1 MPYGTI
7 VFRIVSESFLILRQ
21 IIQHLGSGRTELL
34 DVPAPGPRRGC
45 LLVRA
50 TRSLVSLGTE
60 RMLVEF
66 GRGNW
71 LSKARQQPE
80 KFRAVL
86 SKIRSEGFLAT
97 VAAVRSKLAQPI
109 PLGYCHVGQVLDAGD
124 VLGFSV
130 GDRVVSN
137 SPHAEV
143 VSASPA
149 FAARIP
155 ASVSDEHAIFTPLA
169 AVALQGLRLLDAKPG
184 ETVVVMGLGLIGQL
198 AVRLVRAR
206 GVAVVGI
213 DPDEAKRA
221 DAKQAGA
228 QVPELGTPLSTLLPS
243 GGVVGVLITASTA
256 SDEPVNQAA
265 RLCRRRGRV
274 VLVGVTG
281 LTLNRADFYENEVT
295 FQVSRSYGSAD
306 AADPS
311 SARANFDEVLALM
324 ASGALDVAPL
334 LTSRHPFAE
343 ALQIYDDLRRPGAYG
358 LLIEYSVP
366 NESLARTLPG
376 ADWDSRTTGGIGVIG
391 CGNFAS
397 RVLVPE
403 LRRQGASPAVF
414 ASANGLSAK
423 LLGGSAA
430 TATTDVIAVLEDPK
444 VETVFI
450 ATRHDEH
457 GELVRAALRAGKNVW
472 VEKPLALTEADLDAT
487 MAVARSSSGLLAV
500 GFNRRHAFLA
510 IRLRASLAAY
520 PGRRHFTLEINA
532 GRLPVDHWSLDV
544 KQGGGR
550 IVGEACH
557 FVDLLRFLAG
567 SAIISARALSRDVD
581 GQDGGAFELGFAN
594 GDVAW
599 LRYHTDL
606 PSHLPKERIEVA
618 GEGWSAVIDNWKSL
632 RSVHLPVASAW
643 PAWLGGPARGKGH
656 AEALDAFLSAVRAAG
671 PASVSLDEIEEV
683 SRWSIRMQGM
693 LRS

>member
-1 MPYGTI
+1 
-7 VFRIVSESFLILRQ
+7 LRQ
-21 IIQHLGSGRTELL
+21 IIQHLGSGRTKLL
-34 DVPAPGPRRGC
+34 DVPAPGPRRGR

-66 GRGNW
+66 GRGGW

-86 SKIRSEGFLAT
+86 AKIRSEGFFAT
-97 VAAVRSKLAQPI
+97 VSAVRSKLAQPI
-109 PLGYCHVGQVLDAGD
+109 PLGYCHIGEVLDAGE
-124 VLGFSV
+124 VHGFAA

-149 FAARIP
+149 FTALIP
-155 ASVSDEHAIFTPLA
+155 VAVSDEQAAFTPLA

-184 ETVVVMGLGLIGQL
+184 DTVVVMGLGLIGQL
-198 AVRLVRAR
+198 AVRLLRAR
-206 GVAVVGI
+206 GVTVVGI
-213 DPDEAKRA
+213 DPDEAKRV

-228 QVPELGTPLSTLLPS
+228 MVPELGTPLTTLLP
-243 GGVVGVLITASTA
+243 GGAAGVLITASTS

-281 LTLNRADFYENEVT
+281 LALNRADFYENEVT

-306 AADPS
+306 TSDPS

-324 ASGALDVAPL
+324 ASGELDVSPL

-343 ALQIYDDLRRPGAYG
+343 APKIYDDLRRPGAYG
-358 LLIEYSVP
+358 LLIEYAVP
-366 NESLARTLPG
+366 NDSLNRTLPG
-376 ADWDSRTTGGIGVIG
+376 SDCDSRTAGGIGIIG

-403 LRRQGASPAVF
+403 LSRQGVSPAAF

-423 LLGGSAA
+423 LLAGSAA
-430 TATTDVIAVLEDPK
+430 TATATTDVTAVLDDPK
-444 VETVFI
+444 VSTVFI
-450 ATRHDEH
+450 ATRHGEH
-457 GELVRAALRAGKNVW
+457 GELVRAALRAGKHVW

-500 GFNRRHAFLA
+500 GFNRRFAPLA
-510 IRLRASLAAY
+510 VRLRAALAAKSG
-520 PGRRHFTLEINA
+520 PRRFTVEINA
-532 GRLPVDHWSLDV
+532 GRLPAGHWTLDPQ
-544 KQGGGR
+544 QGGGR

-557 FVDLLRFLAG
+557 FVDLLRFLSG
-567 SAIISARALSRDVD
+567 SAIVSVEAKSRDLD
-581 GQDGGAFELGFAN
+581 GQDGGCFELTFAN
-594 GDVAW
+594 GDVAA
-599 LRYHTDL
+599 LNYRTDL
-606 PSHLPKERIEVA
+606 PADLPKERISVT
-618 GEGWSAVIDNWKSL
+618 GESWSAEIDNWKSL
-632 RSVHLPVASAW
+632 RSTNLPGASAL

-656 AEALDAFLSAVRAAG
+656 AEALTPFLAG
-671 PASVSLDEIEEV
+671 TSLTPLDEIEEI

-693 LRS
+693 VRA

>member
-1 MPYGTI
+1 
-7 VFRIVSESFLILRQ
+7 LRQ
-21 IIQHLGSGRTELL
+21 IVQHLGTGHTELV
-34 DVPAPGPRRGC
+34 DVPAPGPRRGR

-66 GRGNW
+66 GRGGW

-86 SKIRSEGFLAT
+86 AKIRSEGFFAT
-97 VAAVRSKLAQPI
+97 VDAVRSKLAQPI
-109 PLGYCHVGQVLDAGD
+109 PLGYCHVGQVLDAGE
-124 VLGFSV
+124 VSGFAA
-130 GDRVVSN
+130 GDRVISN

-149 FAARIP
+149 FSARLP
-155 ASVSDEHAIFTPLA
+155 ASVSDEQAAFTPLA
-169 AVALQGLRLLDAKPG
+169 AVALQGLRHIDAKSG

-198 AVRLVRAR
+198 AVRLLRAR
-206 GVAVVGI
+206 GVTVVGV

-228 QVPELGTPLSTLLPS
+228 LVPELGTPLTTLLP
-243 GGVVGVLITASTA
+243 GGVAGVLITASTA

-306 AADPS
+306 ASDPS

-334 LTSRHPFAE
+334 LTSRHPFAS
-343 ALQIYDDLRRPGAYG
+343 APQIYDDLRRPGAYG
-358 LLIEYSVP
+358 LLIEYAVP
-366 NESLARTLPG
+366 NESLVRTLPG
-376 ADWDSRTTGGIGVIG
+376 GDGDSRASGGIGIIG

-403 LRRQGASPAVF
+403 LRRQGAAPTIF
-414 ASANGLSAK
+414 ASANGLTAK
-423 LLGGSAA
+423 LLAGSAA
-430 TATTDVIAVLEDPK
+430 TATTDTAALLDHPGLA
-444 VETVFI
+444 TVFI

-457 GELVRAALRAGKNVW
+457 GELIRAALRAGKNVW
-472 VEKPLALTEADLDAT
+472 VEKPLALTEADLAAT
-487 MAVARSSSGLLAV
+487 MAVARSSFGLLAV
-500 GFNRRHAFLA
+500 GFNRRFAPLA
-510 IRLRASLAAY
+510 VRLCAALAAKSG
-520 PGRRHFTLEINA
+520 PRRFTVEVNA
-532 GRLPVDHWSLDV
+532 GRLPADHWTLDA

-557 FVDLLRFLAG
+557 FVDLLRFLSG
-567 SAIISARALSRDVD
+567 SAIASASALLRDLD
-581 GQDGGAFELGFAN
+581 GQDGGCFEMKFAN
-594 GDVAW
+594 GDIAA
-599 LRYHTDL
+599 LNYRTDL
-606 PSHLPKERIEVA
+606 PAHLPKERIAVT
-618 GEGWSAVIDNWKSL
+618 GEGWSAEIDNWKSL
-632 RSVHLPVASAW
+632 RSTNLPGASGL

-656 AEALDAFLSAVRAAG
+656 AEALAAFLAG
-671 PASVSLDEIEEV
+671 TSLTPLDELEEV

-693 LRS
+693 KAAQR

>member
-1 MPYGTI
+1 M
-7 VFRIVSESFLILRQ
+7 RQ

-34 DVPAPGPRRGC
+34 DVPAPGPRPGR

-66 GRGNW
+66 GRGGW

-86 SKIRSEGFLAT
+86 AKIRSEGFFAT
-97 VAAVRSKLAQPI
+97 VSAVRSKLAQPI
-109 PLGYCHVGQVLDAGD
+109 PLGYCHVGEVLDAGE
-124 VLGFSV
+124 VHGFAA

-149 FAARIP
+149 FTALIP
-155 ASVSDEHAIFTPLA
+155 VAVSDEQAAFTPLA

-184 ETVVVMGLGLIGQL
+184 DTVVVMGLGLIGQL
-198 AVRLVRAR
+198 AVRLLRAR
-206 GVAVVGI
+206 GVTVVGI
-213 DPDEAKRA
+213 DPDEAKRV

-228 QVPELGTPLSTLLPS
+228 MVPELGTPLTTLLP
-243 GGVVGVLITASTA
+243 GGAAGVLITASTS

-281 LTLNRADFYENEVT
+281 LALNRADFYENEVT

-306 AADPS
+306 TSDAY

-334 LTSRHPFAE
+334 LTSRHSFAE
-343 ALQIYDDLRRPGAYG
+343 APKIYDDLRRPGAYG
-358 LLIEYSVP
+358 LLIEYAVP
-366 NESLARTLPG
+366 NDSLNRTLPG
-376 ADWDSRTTGGIGVIG
+376 SDCDSRTAGGIGIIG

-403 LRRQGASPAVF
+403 LSRQGVSPAAF

-423 LLGGSAA
+423 LLAGSAA
-430 TATTDVIAVLEDPK
+430 TATATTDVTAVLDDPK
-444 VETVFI
+444 VSTVFI
-450 ATRHDEH
+450 ATRHGEH
-457 GELVRAALRAGKNVW
+457 GEIVRSALRAGKHVW

-487 MAVARSSSGLLAV
+487 MAVAHSSSGLLAV
-500 GFNRRHAFLA
+500 GFNRRFAPLA
-510 IRLRASLAAY
+510 VRLRAALAAKSG
-520 PGRRHFTLEINA
+520 PRRFTVEINA
-532 GRLPVDHWSLDV
+532 GRLPAGHWTLDP

-557 FVDLLRFLAG
+557 FVDLLRFLSG
-567 SAIISARALSRDVD
+567 SSIVSARALARDVD
-581 GQDGGAFELGFAN
+581 GQDGGCFQLTFAN
-594 GDVAW
+594 GDVAT
-599 LRYHTDL
+599 LNYRTDL
-606 PSHLPKERIEVA
+606 PAHLPKERIAVA
-618 GEGWSAVIDNWKSL
+618 GEGWSAEIDNWRTL
-632 RSVHLPVASAW
+632 RSQNLPGASDL

-656 AEALDAFLSAVRAAG
+656 AEALAAFLAG
-671 PASVSLDEIEEV
+671 TVVPLAELEEV

-693 LRS
+693 KA

>member
-1 MPYGTI
+1 M
-7 VFRIVSESFLILRQ
+7 RQ
-21 IIQHLGSGRTELL
+21 IIQHLGSGRTKLL
-34 DVPAPGPRRGC
+34 DVPAPGPRRGR

-66 GRGNW
+66 GRGGW

-80 KFRAVL
+80 KFRAVIA
-86 SKIRSEGFLAT
+86 KVRSEGFFAT
-97 VAAVRSKLAQPI
+97 VSAVRSKLAQPI
-109 PLGYCHVGQVLDAGD
+109 PLGYCHVGQVLDAGE
-124 VLGFSV
+124 VHGFAA

-143 VSASPA
+143 VSADPA

-155 ASVSDEHAIFTPLA
+155 DGVSDEHAAFTPLA
-169 AVALQGLRLLDAKPG
+169 AVALQGLRLVDARPG
-184 ETVVVMGLGLIGQL
+184 DTVVVMGLGLIGQL
-198 AVRLVRAR
+198 AVRLLRAR
-206 GVAVVGI
+206 GVTVVGI

-228 QVPELGTPLSTLLPS
+228 MVPELGTPLTTLLL
-243 GGVVGVLITASTA
+243 GGAAGVLITASTS

-281 LTLNRADFYENEVT
+281 LALNRADFYENEVT

-306 AADPS
+306 AFDPS
-311 SARANFDEVLALM
+311 SARANFGEVLALM

-334 LTSRHPFAE
+334 LTSTHSFTDAPK
-343 ALQIYDDLRRPGAYG
+343 IYDDLRRPGAYG

-366 NESLARTLPG
+366 NGSLIRTLAG
-376 ADWDSRTTGGIGVIG
+376 GDWDSRTTGGIGIIG

-403 LRRQGASPAVF
+403 LRRQGASPSAF

-423 LLGGSAA
+423 LLAGSAA
-430 TATTDVIAVLEDPK
+430 TATTDTAALLDHPGLT
-444 VETVFI
+444 TVFI
-450 ATRHDEH
+450 ATRHAEH
-457 GELVRAALRAGKNVW
+457 GELVRAALRVGKHVW

-487 MAVARSSSGLLAV
+487 MAVARSSSGQLAV
-500 GFNRRHAFLA
+500 GFNRRFAPLA
-510 IRLRASLAAY
+510 VRLRSALAAQSG
-520 PGRRHFTLEINA
+520 PRRFTVEINA
-532 GRLPVDHWSLDV
+532 GRLPANHWTLDPR
-544 KQGGGR
+544 QGGGR

-557 FVDLLRFLAG
+557 FVDLLRFLSG
-567 SAIISARALSRDVD
+567 SAIATAHCLSRDGD
-581 GQDGGAFELGFAN
+581 GQDGGCFELKFAN
-594 GDVAW
+594 GDIAA
-599 LRYHTDL
+599 LNYRTDL
-606 PSHLPKERIEVA
+606 PAHLPKERIAVS
-618 GEGWSAVIDNWKSL
+618 GEGWSAEIDNWKSL
-632 RSVHLPVASAW
+632 SSQNLPGISVL

-656 AEALDAFLSAVRAAG
+656 AEALAAFLARST
-671 PASVSLDEIEEV
+671 PVSLDEIEEV

-693 LRS
+693 KV

>member
-1 MPYGTI
+1 M
-7 VFRIVSESFLILRQ
+7 RQ
-21 IIQHLGSGRTELL
+21 IVQHLGSGRTELV
-34 DVPAPGPRRGC
+34 DVPAPGPRRGR

-66 GRGNW
+66 GRGGW

-86 SKIRSEGFLAT
+86 AKIRSEGFFAT

-124 VLGFSV
+124 VPGFAA

-137 SPHAEV
+137 SSHAEV

-155 ASVSDEHAIFTPLA
+155 DGVADEHAAFTPLA
-169 AVALQGLRLLDAKPG
+169 AVALQGLRLVDARPG

-198 AVRLVRAR
+198 AVRLLRAR
-206 GVAVVGI
+206 GVQIIGV
-213 DPDEAKRA
+213 DPDEAKLA

-228 QVPELGTPLSTLLPS
+228 LVPALGRPLTTLLPS
-243 GGVVGVLITASTA
+243 GGVAGVLITASTA

-295 FQVSRSYGSAD
+295 FQVSRSYGSSD
-306 AADPS
+306 ASDPS
-311 SARANFDEVLALM
+311 SARANFGEVLALM
-324 ASGALDVAPL
+324 ASGALDVGPL
-334 LTSRHPFAE
+334 LTSRHPFA
-343 ALQIYDDLRRPGAYG
+343 ASPQIYDDLRRPGAYG
-358 LLIEYSVP
+358 LLIEYAVP
-366 NESLARTLPG
+366 NDSLTRTLPG
-376 ADWDSRTTGGIGVIG
+376 GDWDSRTSGGFGVIG
-391 CGNFAS
+391 CGNFAA

-403 LRRQGASPAVF
+403 LRRQCASPTVF

-423 LLGGSAA
+423 LIAGSAA
-430 TATTDVIAVLEDPK
+430 TASTDIAALLDHPGLT
-444 VETVFI
+444 TVFI

-457 GELVRAALRAGKNVW
+457 GELVRAALRAGKHVW

-487 MAVARSSSGLLAV
+487 MAVAHSSSGLLAV
-500 GFNRRHAFLA
+500 GFNRRFAPLA
-510 IRLRASLAAY
+510 LRLRAALASKSG
-520 PGRRHFTLEINA
+520 PRRFTVDINA
-532 GRLPVDHWSLDV
+532 GRLPAGHWTLDP

-557 FVDLLRFLAG
+557 FVDLLRFLSG
-567 SAIISARALSRDVD
+567 SAIASVHALSRDGD
-581 GQDGGAFELGFAN
+581 GQDGGCFELKFVN
-594 GDVAW
+594 GDLAV
-599 LRYHTDL
+599 LNYRTDL
-606 PSHLPKERIEVA
+606 PAHLPKERIEVA
-618 GEGWSAVIDNWKSL
+618 GEGWSAEIDNWKSL
-632 RSVHLPVASAW
+632 SSQNLPGASAL

-656 AEALDAFLSAVRAAG
+656 AEALTAFLAG
-671 PASVSLDEIEEV
+671 TSLTPLDELEEI

-693 LRS
+693 K

>member
-1 MPYGTI
+1 
-7 VFRIVSESFLILRQ
+7 LRQ
-21 IIQHLGSGRTELL
+21 IVQHLGTGHTELI
-34 DVPAPGPRRGC
+34 DVPAPGPRRGR

-66 GRGNW
+66 GRGSW

-86 SKIRSEGFLAT
+86 SKIRSEGFFAT
-97 VAAVRSKLAQPI
+97 VSAVRSKLAQPI
-109 PLGYCHVGQVLDAGD
+109 PLGYCHVGQVLDAGE
-124 VLGFSV
+124 VPGFAA

-143 VSASPA
+143 VSATPA

-155 ASVSDEHAIFTPLA
+155 SAVSDEHAAFTPLA

-198 AVRLVRAR
+198 AVRLLRAR
-206 GVAVVGI
+206 GVTVVGV
-213 DPDEAKRA
+213 DPDAAKRT

-228 QVPELGTPLSTLLPS
+228 LVPELGAPLTTLVP
-243 GGVVGVLITASTA
+243 GGAAGVLITASTS

-281 LTLNRADFYENEVT
+281 LALNRADFYENEVS

-306 AADPS
+306 ASDPS

-324 ASGALDVAPL
+324 ASGTLDVAPL
-334 LTSRHPFAE
+334 LTSRHPFAS
-343 ALQIYDDLRRPGAYG
+343 APQIYDDLRRPGAYG
-358 LLIEYSVP
+358 LLIEYAVP
-366 NESLARTLPG
+366 NEALARTIPG

-391 CGNFAS
+391 CGNFAA
-397 RVLVPE
+397 RVLVPA
-403 LRRQGASPAVF
+403 LRRQGASPSVF

-423 LLGGSAA
+423 LLAGAA
-430 TATTDVIAVLEDPK
+430 TTATTESSALLDQPGLT
-444 VETVFI
+444 TVFI

-487 MAVARSSSGLLAV
+487 LAVARSSSAHLAV
-500 GFNRRHAFLA
+500 GFNRRFAPLA
-510 IRLRASLAAY
+510 IRLREALATKS
-520 PGRRHFTLEINA
+520 GFRRFTFEINA
-532 GRLPVDHWSLDV
+532 GRLPADHWTLDPQ
-544 KQGGGR
+544 QGGGR

-557 FVDLLRFLAG
+557 FVDLLRFLSG
-567 SAIISARALSRDVD
+567 SAIVSVETKSRDLD
-581 GQDGGAFELGFAN
+581 GQDGGCFELTFAN
-594 GDVAW
+594 GYVAA
-599 LRYHTDL
+599 LNYRTDL
-606 PSHLPKERIEVA
+606 PAHLPKERLSVS
-618 GEGWSAVIDNWKSL
+618 GDGWSAEIANWKSL
-632 RSVHLPVASAW
+632 HSTNLSGASAR

-656 AEALDAFLSAVRAAG
+656 AEALTAFLTGTSLT
-671 PASVSLDEIEEV
+671 PLDEIEEI

-693 LRS
+693 VRA

>member
-1 MPYGTI
+1 M
-7 VFRIVSESFLILRQ
+7 RQ
-21 IIQHLGSGRTELL
+21 IVQHLGSGRTELVE
-34 DVPAPGPRRGC
+34 VPAPGPRRGR

-66 GRGNW
+66 GRGSW

-86 SKIRSEGFLAT
+86 AKIRSEGLFAT
-97 VAAVRSKLAQPI
+97 VSAVRSKLAQPI
-109 PLGYCHVGQVLDAGD
+109 PLGYCHVGQVLDTGE
-124 VLGFSV
+124 VPGFTA

-137 SPHAEV
+137 SSHAEV

-155 ASVSDEHAIFTPLA
+155 AAVADEQAAFTPLA
-169 AVALQGLRLLDAKPG
+169 AVALQGLRLVDARPG

-198 AVRLVRAR
+198 AVRLLRAR
-206 GVAVVGI
+206 GVQVIGV
-213 DPDEAKRA
+213 DPDEAKLA
-221 DAKQAGA
+221 NAKQAGA
-228 QVPELGTPLSTLLPS
+228 LVPALGTPLTTLLPS
-243 GGVVGVLITASTA
+243 GGVAGVLITASTS

-306 AADPS
+306 LADPS
-311 SARANFDEVLALM
+311 SARANFDEVLSLM
-324 ASGALDVAPL
+324 ASGALDVSPL
-334 LTSRHPFAE
+334 LTSSHSFTDAP
-343 ALQIYDDLRRPGAYG
+343 QIYDDLRRPGAYG
-358 LLIEYSVP
+358 LLIEYAVP

-376 ADWDSRTTGGIGVIG
+376 ADWDTRTAGGIGVIG

-403 LRRQGASPAVF
+403 LRRQGASPSAF

-423 LLGGSAA
+423 LLAGAAA
-430 TATTDVIAVLEDPK
+430 TSTTDTAALLDHPRLT
-444 VETVFI
+444 TVFI
-450 ATRHDEH
+450 ATRHAEH
-457 GELVRAALRAGKNVW
+457 GELTRAALRAGKNVW
-472 VEKPLALTEADLDAT
+472 VEKPLALAEADLDAT
-487 MAVARSSSGLLAV
+487 MAVTRSSSGLLAV
-500 GFNRRHAFLA
+500 GFNRRVAPLA
-510 IRLRASLAAY
+510 VRLRAALASKSG
-520 PGRRHFTLEINA
+520 PRRFTVDINA
-532 GRLPVDHWSLDV
+532 GRLPAGHWTLDPE
-544 KQGGGR
+544 QGGGR

-557 FVDLLRFLAG
+557 FVDLLRFLSG
-567 SAIISARALSRDVD
+567 SAIVSVEVKSRDRD
-581 GQDGGAFELGFAN
+581 GQDGGCFELTFAK
-594 GDVAW
+594 GDVAT
-599 LRYHTDL
+599 LNYRTDL
-606 PSHLPKERIEVA
+606 PADLPKERLAVA
-618 GEGWSAVIDNWKSL
+618 GEGWFAEIDNWKSL
-632 RSVHLPVASAW
+632 RSTNLPGASAL

-656 AEALDAFLSAVRAAG
+656 REVLAAFLAG
-671 PASVSLDEIEEV
+671 TSLTSLDELEEI

-693 LRS
+693 KAAQS

>member
-1 MPYGTI
+1 M
-7 VFRIVSESFLILRQ
+7 RQ
-21 IIQHLGSGRTELL
+21 IVQHLGSGRTELL
-34 DVPAPGPRRGC
+34 DVPAPGPRRGR

-66 GRGNW
+66 GRGGW

-86 SKIRSEGFLAT
+86 AKIRSEGFFAT
-97 VAAVRSKLAQPI
+97 LNAVRSKLAQPI
-109 PLGYCHVGQVLDAGD
+109 PLGYCHVGQVVDAGE
-124 VLGFSV
+124 VHGFAA

-143 VSASPA
+143 VSAAPA
-149 FAARIP
+149 FSARLP
-155 ASVSDEHAIFTPLA
+155 DGVSDEHAAFTPLA
-169 AVALQGLRLLDAKPG
+169 AVALQGLRLVDARPG

-198 AVRLVRAR
+198 AVRLLRAR
-206 GVAVVGI
+206 GVTVIGV

-228 QVPELGTPLSTLLPS
+228 LVPELGAPLATLLP
-243 GGVVGVLITASTA
+243 GGAAGVLITASTP

-306 AADPS
+306 ASDPS
-311 SARANFDEVLALM
+311 SARANFDEVLGLM
-324 ASGALDVAPL
+324 ASGELDVAPL
-334 LTSRHPFAE
+334 LTSRHPFTDAPK
-343 ALQIYDDLRRPGAYG
+343 IYDDLRRPGAYG

-366 NESLARTLPG
+366 NESLVRTLPG
-376 ADWDSRTTGGIGVIG
+376 GDGDSRTAGGIGIIG

-403 LRRQGASPAVF
+403 LRRQGASPSVF
-414 ASANGLSAK
+414 ASANGLTAK
-423 LLGGSAA
+423 LLAGSAA
-430 TATTDVIAVLEDPK
+430 TATTDMTALLDDPK
-444 VETVFI
+444 VSTVFI
-450 ATRHDEH
+450 ATRHAEH

-500 GFNRRHAFLA
+500 GFNRRFAPLA
-510 IRLRASLAAY
+510 VRLRAALAAKSG
-520 PGRRHFTLEINA
+520 PRRFTVEINA
-532 GRLPVDHWSLDV
+532 GRLPANHWTLDPE
-544 KQGGGR
+544 QGGGR

-557 FVDLLRFLAG
+557 FVDLLRLLSG
-567 SAIISARALSRDVD
+567 SAIVSARAISRDAD
-581 GQDGGAFELGFAN
+581 GQDGGCFEMKFAN
-594 GDVAW
+594 GDIAA
-599 LRYHTDL
+599 LNYRTDL
-606 PSHLPKERIEVA
+606 PAHLPKERIEVA
-618 GEGWSAVIDNWKSL
+618 GDGWSAEIDNWKSL
-632 RSVHLPVASAW
+632 SSQNLSGASTL

-656 AEALDAFLSAVRAAG
+656 AEALTAFLARST
-671 PASVSLDEIEEV
+671 PVSLDEIEEV

-693 LRS
+693 VRS

>member
-1 MPYGTI
+1 M
-7 VFRIVSESFLILRQ
+7 RQ
-21 IIQHLGSGRTELL
+21 IIQHLGSGRTKLL
-34 DVPAPGPRRGC
+34 DVPAPGPRRGR

-66 GRGNW
+66 GRGGW

-80 KFRAVL
+80 KFRAVIA
-86 SKIRSEGFLAT
+86 KVRSEGFFAT
-97 VAAVRSKLAQPI
+97 ISAVRSKLAQPI
-109 PLGYCHVGQVLDAGD
+109 PLGYCHVGQVLDTGE
-124 VLGFSV
+124 VSGFAA

-143 VSASPA
+143 VSADPA

-155 ASVSDEHAIFTPLA
+155 DGVSDEHAAFTPLA
-169 AVALQGLRLLDAKPG
+169 AVALQGLRLVDARPG

-198 AVRLVRAR
+198 AVRLLRAR
-206 GVAVVGI
+206 GVTVVGI
-213 DPDEAKRA
+213 DPDEVKRA

-228 QVPELGTPLSTLLPS
+228 LVPDLGTPLTTLLL
-243 GGVVGVLITASTA
+243 GGAAGVLITASTS

-281 LTLNRADFYENEVT
+281 LALNRADFYENEVT

-306 AADPS
+306 ASDPS

-334 LTSRHPFAE
+334 LTSTHSFTDAPK
-343 ALQIYDDLRRPGAYG
+343 IYDDLRRPGAYG

-366 NESLARTLPG
+366 NGSLIRTLAG
-376 ADWDSRTTGGIGVIG
+376 GDWDSRTTGGIGIIG

-403 LRRQGASPAVF
+403 LRRQGASPSAF

-423 LLGGSAA
+423 LLAGSAA
-430 TATTDVIAVLEDPK
+430 TATTDTAALLDHPGLT
-444 VETVFI
+444 TVFI
-450 ATRHDEH
+450 ATRHAEH
-457 GELVRAALRAGKNVW
+457 GELVRAALRVGKHVW

-487 MAVARSSSGLLAV
+487 MAVARSSSGQLAV
-500 GFNRRHAFLA
+500 GFNRRFAPLA
-510 IRLRASLAAY
+510 VRLRSALAAQSG
-520 PGRRHFTLEINA
+520 PRRFTVEINA
-532 GRLPVDHWSLDV
+532 GRLPANHWTLDPR
-544 KQGGGR
+544 QGGGR
-550 IVGEACH
+550 ILGEACH
-557 FVDLLRFLAG
+557 FVDLLRFLSG
-567 SAIISARALSRDVD
+567 SAIATAHCLSRDGD
-581 GQDGGAFELGFAN
+581 GQDGGCFEMKFAN
-594 GDVAW
+594 GDIAA
-599 LRYHTDL
+599 LNYRTDL
-606 PSHLPKERIEVA
+606 PAHLPKERIEVA
-618 GEGWSAVIDNWKSL
+618 GEGWSAEIDNWKSL
-632 RSVHLPVASAW
+632 SSQNLPGISVL

-656 AEALDAFLSAVRAAG
+656 AEALAAFLARST
-671 PASVSLDEIEEV
+671 PVSLDEIEEV

-693 LRS
+693 KSG

>member
-1 MPYGTI
+1 M
-7 VFRIVSESFLILRQ
+7 RQ
-21 IIQHLGSGRTELL
+21 IVQHLGSGRTELL
-34 DVPAPGPRRGC
+34 DVPAPGPHRGR

-66 GRGNW
+66 GRGSW

-86 SKIRSEGFLAT
+86 AKVRSEGLVAT
-97 VAAVRSKLAQPI
+97 VQAVRSKLAQPI
-109 PLGYCHVGQVLDAGD
+109 PLGYCHVGEVLDAGE
-124 VLGFSV
+124 VLGFAA

-143 VSASPA
+143 VSADPA
-149 FAARIP
+149 FAARVP
-155 ASVSDEHAIFTPLA
+155 AAVSDEHAAFTPLA
-169 AVALQGLRLLDAKPG
+169 SVALQGLRLIDARPG

-198 AVRLVRAR
+198 AVRLLRAR
-206 GVAVVGI
+206 GVNVIGV
-213 DPDEAKRA
+213 DPDAQKLA
-221 DAKQAGA
+221 DAQLAGA
-228 QVPELGTPLSTLLPS
+228 HVPSPGATLASLVP
-243 GGVVGVLITASTA
+243 GGAAGVLITASTS

-281 LTLNRADFYENEVT
+281 LSLNRADFYENEVT

-306 AADPS
+306 PADPS

-334 LTSRHPFAE
+334 FTSRHPFSA
-343 ALQIYDDLRRPGAYG
+343 APQIYDDLRRPGAYG
-358 LLIEYSVP
+358 LLIEYAVP

-376 ADWDSRTTGGIGVIG
+376 ADWDTRTAGGIGVIG

-403 LRRQGASPAVF
+403 LRRQGSSPSVF

-423 LLGGSAA
+423 LLAGPAA
-430 TATTDVIAVLEDPK
+430 TATTDVTAVLDHAG
-444 VETVFI
+444 VETLFI

-457 GELVRAALRAGKNVW
+457 GSLARAALRANKHVW
-472 VEKPLALTEADLDAT
+472 VEKPLALTEPDLDAT
-487 MAVARSSSGLLAV
+487 MAVARSSLGYLAV
-500 GFNRRHAFLA
+500 GFNRRF
-510 IRLRASLAAY
+510 ASLAVHLRAALAAKSG
-520 PGRRHFTLEINA
+520 PRRFTIDVNA
-532 GRLPVDHWSLDV
+532 GRLPADHWTLDPQ
-544 KQGGGR
+544 QGGGR

-557 FVDLLRFLAG
+557 FVDLLRFLSG
-567 SAIISARALSRDVD
+567 SAIASVRCLSRDLD
-581 GQDGGAFELGFAN
+581 GQDGGCFELSFAN
-594 GDVAW
+594 GDVAT
-599 LRYHTDL
+599 LNYRTDL
-606 PSHLPKERIEVA
+606 PAHLPKERIAVA
-618 GEGWSAVIDNWKSL
+618 GEGWSAEIDNWQRL
-632 RSVHLPVASAW
+632 RSQHLPGASAL
-643 PAWLGGPARGKGH
+643 PAWLGGPAHGKGH
-656 AEALDAFLSAVRAAG
+656 REALSAFLFGLPPV
-671 PASVSLDEIEEV
+671 PLDELEEV

-693 LRS
+693 KA

>member
-1 MPYGTI
+1 
-7 VFRIVSESFLILRQ
+7 
-21 IIQHLGSGRTELL
+21 
-34 DVPAPGPRRGC
+34 
-45 LLVRA
+45 
-50 TRSLVSLGTE
+50 
-60 RMLVEF
+60 MLVEF
-66 GRGNW
+66 GRGSW

-86 SKIRSEGFLAT
+86 AKARSEGIFAT
-97 VAAVRSKLAQPI
+97 WRAVRSKLAQPI

-124 VLGFSV
+124 VPGFAA

-143 VSASPA
+143 VSALPA

-155 ASVSDEHAIFTPLA
+155 SAVSDEHASFTPLA
-169 AVALQGLRLLDAKPG
+169 AVALQGLRLVDAQPG

-198 AVRLVRAR
+198 AVRLLRAR
-206 GVAVVGI
+206 GVTVVGI
-213 DPDEAKRA
+213 DPDSAKCA
-221 DAKQAGA
+221 PAALAGA
-228 QVPELGTPLSTLLPS
+228 VIWSPATPLPAVLA
-243 GGVVGVLITASTA
+243 GGAAGVLITASTS
-256 SDEPVNQAA
+256 SDEPVNLAA

-281 LTLNRADFYENEVT
+281 LTLNRADFYQNEVS

-306 AADPS
+306 SSDPS

-324 ASGALDVAPL
+324 ASGALDVASL
-334 LTSRHPFAE
+334 LTSRHAFAE
-343 ALQIYDDLRRPGAYG
+343 SPKIYDDLRRPGSYG
-358 LLIEYSVP
+358 LLIEYAVP

-376 ADWDSRTTGGIGVIG
+376 PDWDSRTAGGVGVIG
-391 CGNFAS
+391 CGNFAA

-403 LRRQGASPAVF
+403 LRRQGVSPSVF

-423 LLGGSAA
+423 LLAGSAT
-430 TATTDVIAVLEDPK
+430 TATTESSVLLDHPGLSA
-444 VETVFI
+444 VFI

-457 GELVRAALRAGKNVW
+457 GALARAALVAGKSVW

-510 IRLRASLAAY
+510 TRLRASLAAY
-520 PGRRHFTLEINA
+520 PSRRHFTIEINA
-532 GRLPVDHWSLDV
+532 GRLPADHWTLDP

-557 FVDLLRFLAG
+557 FVDLLRFLTG
-567 SAIISARALSRDVD
+567 SAIVSVHAMSRDVD
-581 GQDGGAFELGFAN
+581 GQDGGNFELSFAN

-599 LRYHTDL
+599 LHYRTDL
-606 PSHLPKERIEVA
+606 PSHLPKERIKVA
-618 GEGWSAVIDNWKSL
+618 GEGWSAEIDNWKCL
-632 RSVHLPVASAW
+632 RSINLPVASAW

-656 AEALDAFLSAVRAAG
+656 AEALDVFLSAVRTDG
-671 PASVSLDEIEEV
+671 PAPVSLDEIEEV

-693 LRS
+693 KV

>member
-1 MPYGTI
+1 M
-7 VFRIVSESFLILRQ
+7 RQ
-21 IIQHLGSGRTELL
+21 LIQHLGSGRTELL
-34 DVPAPGPRRGC
+34 AVPAPGPRRGR

-66 GRGNW
+66 GRGSW

-86 SKIRSEGFLAT
+86 AKARSEGIFT
-97 VAAVRSKLAQPI
+97 TWRMVRSKLAQPI

-124 VLGFSV
+124 VPGFAG

-143 VSASPA
+143 VSADPA

-155 ASVSDEHAIFTPLA
+155 DGVSDEHAAFTPLA
-169 AVALQGLRLLDAKPG
+169 AVALQGLRLVDARPG

-198 AVRLVRAR
+198 AVRLLRAR
-206 GVAVVGI
+206 GVRVVGI
-213 DPDEAKRA
+213 DPDEVKRA

-228 QVPELGTPLSTLLPS
+228 MVPELGAPLTTLLP
-243 GGVVGVLITASTA
+243 GGAAGVLITASTS

-306 AADPS
+306 ASDPS

-334 LTSRHPFAE
+334 LTSTHSFTDAPK
-343 ALQIYDDLRRPGAYG
+343 IYDDLRRPGAYG
-358 LLIEYSVP
+358 LLIEYAVP
-366 NESLARTLPG
+366 NESITRTLPG
-376 ADWDSRTTGGIGVIG
+376 VDWDSRTTGGIGIIG

-423 LLGGSAA
+423 LLAGTSA
-430 TATTDVIAVLEDPK
+430 TSTTDSSALLDHAGLA
-444 VETVFI
+444 TVFI

-457 GELVRAALRAGKNVW
+457 GELVRAALRSGKNVW
-472 VEKPLALTEADLDAT
+472 VEKPLALTAVDLDAT
-487 MAVARSSSGLLAV
+487 MAVARSSSGHLAV
-500 GFNRRHAFLA
+500 GFNRRFAPFAVRVRAALA
-510 IRLRASLAAY
+510 SKSG
-520 PGRRHFTLEINA
+520 PRRFTVEINA
-532 GRLPVDHWSLDV
+532 GRLPANHWTLDPL
-544 KQGGGR
+544 QGGGR

-557 FVDLLRFLAG
+557 FVDLLRFLSG
-567 SAIISARALSRDVD
+567 STIATARALSRDGD
-581 GQDGGAFELGFAN
+581 GQDGGCFELGFAN
-594 GDVAW
+594 GDIAA
-599 LRYHTDL
+599 LNYRTDL
-606 PSHLPKERIEVA
+606 PAHLPKERIAVA
-618 GEGWSAVIDNWKSL
+618 GEGWSAEIDNWRSL
-632 RSVHLPVASAW
+632 RSQNLPSASTL
-643 PAWLGGPARGKGH
+643 PTWLGGPARGKGH
-656 AEALDAFLSAVRAAG
+656 AEALAAFLAHSS
-671 PASVSLDEIEEV
+671 PVSLDEIEEV

-693 LRS
+693 KV

>member
-1 MPYGTI
+1 M
-7 VFRIVSESFLILRQ
+7 RQ
-21 IIQHLGSGRTELL
+21 IIQHLGSGRTKLL
-34 DVPAPGPRRGC
+34 DVPAPGPRRGR

-66 GRGNW
+66 GRGGW

-80 KFRAVL
+80 KFRAVIA
-86 SKIRSEGFLAT
+86 KVRSEGFFAT
-97 VAAVRSKLAQPI
+97 VSAVRSKLAQPI
-109 PLGYCHVGQVLDAGD
+109 PLGYCHVGQVLDTGE
-124 VLGFSV
+124 VSGFAA

-143 VSASPA
+143 VSADPA

-155 ASVSDEHAIFTPLA
+155 DGVSDEHAAFTPLA
-169 AVALQGLRLLDAKPG
+169 AVALQGLRLVDARPG
-184 ETVVVMGLGLIGQL
+184 DTVVVMGLGLIGQL
-198 AVRLVRAR
+198 AVRLLRAR
-206 GVAVVGI
+206 GVTVVGI
-213 DPDEAKRA
+213 DPDEAKRV

-228 QVPELGTPLSTLLPS
+228 MVPELGTPLTTLLL
-243 GGVVGVLITASTA
+243 GGAAGVLITASTS

-306 AADPS
+306 ASDPS

-334 LTSRHPFAE
+334 LTSTHSFTDAPK
-343 ALQIYDDLRRPGAYG
+343 IYDDLRRPGAYG
-358 LLIEYSVP
+358 LLIDYAVP
-366 NESLARTLPG
+366 NGSLTRTLPG
-376 ADWDSRTTGGIGVIG
+376 GDWDSRTAGGIGVIG

-403 LRRQGASPAVF
+403 LRRQGASPSAF

-423 LLGGSAA
+423 LLAGSAA
-430 TATTDVIAVLEDPK
+430 TATTDTVALLDHPGLT
-444 VETVFI
+444 TVFI
-450 ATRHDEH
+450 ATRHAEH
-457 GELVRAALRAGKNVW
+457 GELVRAALQAGKHVW

-487 MAVARSSSGLLAV
+487 MALARSSPGLLAV
-500 GFNRRHAFLA
+500 GFNRRFAPLA
-510 IRLRASLAAY
+510 VRLRAALAAESG
-520 PGRRHFTLEINA
+520 PRRFTVEINA
-532 GRLPVDHWSLDV
+532 GRLPANHWTLDPR
-544 KQGGGR
+544 QGGGR

-557 FVDLLRFLAG
+557 FVDLLRFLSG
-567 SAIISARALSRDVD
+567 SAIATAHCLSRDGD
-581 GQDGGAFELGFAN
+581 GQDGGCFEMKFAN
-594 GDVAW
+594 GDIAA
-599 LRYHTDL
+599 LNYRTDL
-606 PSHLPKERIEVA
+606 PAQLPKERIEVA
-618 GEGWSAVIDNWKSL
+618 GDGWSAEIDNWKSL
-632 RSVHLPVASAW
+632 SSQNLPGISVL

-656 AEALDAFLSAVRAAG
+656 AEALTAFLARST
-671 PASVSLDEIEEV
+671 PVSLDEIEEV

-693 LRS
+693 KV